1 MTPTQTLLHL
11 RQIAEQPIDL
21 SRPDNGDE
29 DVAAVRVEALFVDTP
44 ATPLDPVADLGE
56 GELDELA
63 HGVSLAGRQHIIIRL
78 FLLQDQL
85 GSTTSPSTKS
95 RA

>member
-1 MTPTQTLLHL
+1 
-11 RQIAEQPIDL
+11 
-21 SRPDNGDE
+21 
-29 DVAAVRVEALFVDTP
+29 
-44 ATPLDPVADLGE
+44 VADLGE